1 MSQEFTNE
9 EAKLFLER
17 ITPNKD
23 CLYIF
28 QPQGLADILC
38 AGGFSYAAQ
47 AKKNKSSTVLI
58 VHELAKSFGI
68 AYENVSKISYIAPQ
82 ILNAVKKYLDDNDI
96 HETDNFI
103 YGYLDTKVK
112 KNFTVAKGLNLIDY
126 YRKKV
131 FDIPMDT
138 PLIQP
143 IIKPLSDDEI
153 NYFNKHYILDKE
165 RTIIIAAYVSP
176 KNLAEI
182 KFWNDTV
189 HKLQEKNYIVYT
201 YIEDLSDK
209 PISDT
214 EPLFANCN
222 ELCYIADKV
231 KCFIGSHM
239 GILFFLAQNTAAKIL
254 AVNKFPAWFWDT
266 SKMFPN
272 SNSRIL
278 YLANEFINP
287 IIEAT
292 KKDKAIIQ
300 LEISHPKINAE
311 DMVYSYDAMLDRIF
325 SEMENF

>member
-1 MSQEFTNE
+1 M
-9 EAKLFLER
+9 
-17 ITPNKD
+17 
-23 CLYIF
+23 
-28 QPQGLADILC
+28 LC
-38 AGGFSYAAQ
+38 VPKPRG
-47 AKKNKSSTVLI
+47 K
-58 VHELAKSFGI
+58 
-68 AYENVSKISYIAPQ
+68 
-82 ILNAVKKYLDDNDI
+82 
-96 HETDNFI
+96 FI
-103 YGYLDTKVK
+103 YGYLDTKA
-112 KNFTVAKGLNLIDY
+112 KNHFTVAEGLNLIDY

-153 NYFNKHYILDKE
+153 DYFNKHYILDKE

-201 YIEDLSDK
+201 YVEVFSDK
-209 PISDT
+209 PLPDT
-214 EPLFANCN
+214 EPLFVNCN
-222 ELCYIADKV
+222 ELCYVADKV

-239 GILFFLAQNTAAKIL
+239 GILFFLAQNTVAKIL
-254 AVNKFPAWFWDT
+254 AINKFPAWFWDT
-266 SKMFPN
+266 KQMFPN

-278 YLANEFINP
+278 YLTNEFVSP
-287 IIEAT
+287 IIEAA

-311 DMVYSYDAMLDRIF
+311 DMVYSYDAMSERIF